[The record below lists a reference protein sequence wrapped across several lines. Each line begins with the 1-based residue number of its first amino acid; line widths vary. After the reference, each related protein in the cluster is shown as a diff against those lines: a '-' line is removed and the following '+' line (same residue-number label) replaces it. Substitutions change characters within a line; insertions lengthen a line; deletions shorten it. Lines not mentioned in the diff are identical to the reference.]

1 MSPAKD
7 DARFDGDGTQ
17 SGLQPLTFGDAVSG
31 SVDDGERYEPLKV
44 AKPVEPDPEKV
55 RQMIEAM
62 ADKPAAPDAPAAP
75 PEVPVDDIPPAAP
88 APAVPPAPPLG
99 ILPRQRTWRGRPK
112 LGSWS
117 RPSFRLPRPGEG
129 GTVRRAKPSSGSAAF
144 LVAVLLMV
152 VFGVLAIQFLTSL
165 IDTIGGIFR

>member
-31 SVDDGERYEPLKV
+31 SVSDDEGYQPLKV

-62 ADKPAAPDAPAAP
+62 AAEPGAPA
-75 PEVPVDDIPPAAP
+75 EVPADDTPPAAP

-99 ILPRQRTWRGRPK
+99 ILPRQRTWRGRQK
-112 LGSWS
+112 IGSWT
-117 RPSFRLPRPGEG
+117 RPSFKLPRPGQNG
-129 GTVRRAKPSSGSAAF
+129 SVRRAKPSSGSAAF
-144 LVAVLLMV
+144 LVAAVLMI
-152 VFGVLAIQFLTSL
+152 VFGVLAIEFLASL
-165 IDTIGGIFR
+165 IDTLRGLFD

>member
-17 SGLQPLTFGDAVSG
+17 SGLQPLTFSDAVSG
-31 SVDDGERYEPLKV
+31 SVSDDEGYQPLKV

-62 ADKPAAPDAPAAP
+62 ADKPLAPV
-75 PEVPVDDIPPAAP
+75 EVPSDDLPPAAP

-117 RPSFRLPRPGEG
+117 RPSLRLPRPGQNG

-144 LVAVLLMV
+144 LVAVVLIV
-152 VFGVLAIQFLTSL
+152 VFGVLAIQFLASL
-165 IDTIGGIFR
+165 IDTLTGIFD